1 MDDTYNDLYPLQLK
15 DPEIPVQEDC
25 SNDTVPAGTTNMEG
39 KKKVLVPE
47 LITMTKVL
55 FDRYRLDMYTYL
67 NNCLHTGGLAAIV
80 GKPIKTR
87 VINHEICTFPGVTY
101 WRIDRANFLAD
112 VTVELKLQTSTG
124 LVDWRGCLTCWC
136 GFDDNGLFFSIEDL
150 DESLDRKDEGLDM
163 LSPYLVPYATNKR
176 VDEISEALWK
186 KYLPEAL
193 DDPKQRIAA
202 ELVKR
207 MGLTIEF
214 HPVYEHRNVESI
226 IFFKKDEL
234 AIGEDRKEKDANG
247 KERHIKARFGKPVVI
262 PANTIVINTN
272 KIHRD
277 YSAFNIYHECYH
289 YEEHY
294 LFFCL
299 QEMGSNDVRQVKTR
313 EVIVDKA
320 EEVKDP
326 IYFIEKQA
334 NRGGY
339 GLMMPATDT
348 RKQIAELCRKVHGY
362 RHAGEKFEM
371 VGKELARDLHMPH
384 FRIRA
389 RMIQLGN
396 IEAKGALN
404 YVARELIEPFAFNT
418 DSWREEQHTFVVDE
432 TTVKNLQ
439 KKSPDL
445 RTIMESGKY
454 VYADGH
460 VVRNEPEYVE
470 KRLVCNEDDPEEKE
484 KLVLTGWANAHV
496 DDCCLRFV
504 RLYVQQNVGRYVYG
518 RLYYDAAL
526 VKQEEFYLSDLINE
540 RQLSVPDAKYEYKRN
555 FPESF
560 REAFELLLHKNGETQ
575 ETLAEKLNT
584 TDRSIREW
592 IRDPEK
598 KISIDFVVTISLMW
612 KLPDWISKMLL
623 ESAGKTLNERDRRHR
638 ALTYI
643 LDIMWD
649 QGVEAANQ
657 YLTSQGL
664 PILTI

>member
-124 LVDWRGCLTCWC
+124 LVEWRGCLTCWC

-234 AIGEDRKEKDANG
+234 VIGEDRKEKDANG

-272 KIHRD
+272 KINRD

-313 EVIVDKA
+313 EVIVDKVDNPVSLYA
-320 EEVKDP
+320 
-326 IYFIEKQA
+326 
-334 NRGGY
+334 
-339 GLMMPATDT
+339 AT
-348 RKQIAELCRKVHGY
+348 
-362 RHAGEKFEM
+362 
-371 VGKELARDLHMPH
+371 
-384 FRIRA
+384 
-389 RMIQLGN
+389 
-396 IEAKGALN
+396 
-404 YVARELIEPFAFNT
+404 
-418 DSWREEQHTFVVDE
+418 
-432 TTVKNLQ
+432 
-439 KKSPDL
+439 KKSDEL
-445 RTIMESGKY
+445 LAHAYS
-454 VYADGH
+454 
-460 VVRNEPEYVE
+460 
-470 KRLVCNEDDPEEKE
+470 
-484 KLVLTGWANAHV
+484 KLYNIPSTG
-496 DDCCLRFV
+496 LRFFT
-504 RLYVQQNVGRYVYG
+504 VYG
-518 RLYYDAAL
+518 PAGRPDM
-526 VKQEEFYLSDLINE
+526 FYFSATNTLSKGGTIKIFNYGDMRRDFTYIDDIVE
-540 RQLSVPDAKYEYKRN
+540 GVYRVMQGA
-555 FPESF
+555 PEK
-560 REAFELLLHKNGETQ
+560 KNGE
-575 ETLAEKLNT
+575 
-584 TDRSIREW
+584 D
-592 IRDPEK
+592 
-598 KISIDFVVTISLMW
+598 
-612 KLPDWISKMLL
+612 
-623 ESAGKTLNERDRRHR
+623 
-638 ALTYI
+638 
-643 LDIMWD
+643 
-649 QGVEAANQ
+649 
-657 YLTSQGL
+657 GL
-664 PILTI
+664 PIPPYAVYNIGGGQPENLLDYISTLQEELVRAKVLPEDYDFEGHRELVGMQAGDVPVTYADSEALERDYGFTPRIGIREGLRAFAEWYSEYYK